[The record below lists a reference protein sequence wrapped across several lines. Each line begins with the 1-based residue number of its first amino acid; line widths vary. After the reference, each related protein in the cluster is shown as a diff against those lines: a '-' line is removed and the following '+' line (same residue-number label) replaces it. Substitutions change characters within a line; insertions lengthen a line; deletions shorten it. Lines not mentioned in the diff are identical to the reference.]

1 MIRTRVGYAGG
12 TSKRPGYEDLG
23 DHTEAVNISYD
34 PKKVSFEKL
43 ISLFWENH
51 NPRTPTQQ
59 QYKSIIFHHDEEQRV
74 IAQNSLLLAQKNTSI
89 EIHTEIHPS
98 VAYFVAE
105 NYHQK
110 YILQQHPWLIV
121 ALQIQTGDEFIRNH
135 VCAKLNGYLAG
146 YGELEEFDIIAEQL
160 GLSKKMIEYVGMQMI
175 KISK

>member
-1 MIRTRVGYAGG
+1 MYQ
-12 TSKRPGYEDLG
+12 DLG

-34 PKKVSFEKL
+34 PKKGTFQKL

-51 NPRTPTQQ
+51 NPTIPSQQ
-59 QYKSIIFHHDEEQRV
+59 QYKSIIFYHDDEQRK
-74 IAQNSLLLAQKNTSI
+74 IAQNSLVLAQRNTSN

-98 VAYFVAE
+98 EAYFVAE

-121 ALQIQTGDEFIRNH
+121 ALKIQTGDEFLRNH

-146 YGELEEFDIIAEQL
+146 YGELEEFDMIAEQL
-160 GLSKKMIEYVGMQMI
+160 GLSNKMIEYVGMEMNKSQNNMQR
-175 KISK
+175 